1 MSLKTLFA
9 ALATVVATSGC
20 AVSFS
25 PYGATIHADPYR
37 GPVTAPASAP
47 HRPSI
52 GRSGRTTATAITIA
66 DTDTATTIIKYV
78 RLLAIRT

>member
-37 GPVTAPASAP
+37 GSVYGPRFRSAP
-47 HRPSI
+47 PVYRPIRPHYGHGHYHR
-52 GRSGRTTATAITIA
+52 GHGHRH
-66 DTDTATTIIKYV
+66 YHY
-78 RLLAIRT
+78 